1 MASLLLLIAKYVIPL
16 VTGWIAKE
24 ALLWASQ
31 LQALPGPL
39 VGLLSVAA
47 AVGVSVLSGQPLDQD
62 VVNGALMALVAY
74 LTHQS
79 AQLRTKRLAKGL
91 KR

>member
-1 MASLLLLIAKYVIPL
+1 MGAFVLLIAKYVIPL

-24 ALLWASQ
+24 ALLWSGK
-31 LQALPGPL
+31 LQVIPGPL
-39 VGLLSVAA
+39 VGLLGVIV
-47 AVGVSVLSGQPLDQD
+47 AVGVSVVSGQPVDQNI
-62 VVNGALMALVAY
+62 VSGELMALVAY

-79 AQLRTKRLAKGL
+79 AQLRTKRLSRGL